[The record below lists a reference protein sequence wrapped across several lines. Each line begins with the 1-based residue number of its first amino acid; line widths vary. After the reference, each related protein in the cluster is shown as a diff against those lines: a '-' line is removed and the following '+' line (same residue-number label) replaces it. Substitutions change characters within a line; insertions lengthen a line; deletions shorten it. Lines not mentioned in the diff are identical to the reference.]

1 MPLDPNDDF
10 TSGTTD
16 FTLTAGQIVAEAF
29 DLLQM
34 GVEGE
39 KLTEDM
45 FSRGL
50 RSLNLVLRTLQA
62 DGILLAT
69 YEDGSIWMNPDQERY
84 VIENEFAANFYQQ
97 RELAQDATAGATT
110 VFLSL
115 DPANIRFFGITDDP
129 DFDWFIGIL
138 DNNRVIFTT
147 RVDSYDDSTGET
159 TLRDALEVDSNA
171 GNQVFLYRDEI
182 ERIERILDIRRADNF
197 LNDVPIN
204 HISRQ
209 EYYAQPTKYVTGIVV
224 EAYYQRRRGKG
235 ELFVWPV
242 PFDSTK
248 IIKFSYE
255 RQIQDMSSPDDQ
267 LDLKTYW
274 LEPVVAMV
282 AERLTLKYRVPADVK
297 AGLLLHKEE
306 VYNKARNFDDEVTD
320 FSFSLNR
327 ESR

>member
-1 MPLDPNDDF
+1 MAFDPNDDF

-16 FTLTAGQIVAEAF
+16 FTLTAGQIVEEAF

-39 KLTEDM
+39 SLTEDM

-69 YEDGSIWMNPDQERY
+69 YEDGQLWLNPGQERY
-84 VIENEFAANFYQQ
+84 IIEDEFASNRYQQ
-97 RELAQDATAGATT
+97 RELTQDATAGATT

-115 DPANIRFFGITDDP
+115 TPDSVRFFGLTDDP
-129 DFDWFIGIL
+129 DFDWYIGIL

-147 RVDSYDDSTGET
+147 RVDSFDDSTGET
-159 TLRDALEVDSNA
+159 TIRDALENDSNS
-171 GNQVFLYRDEI
+171 GNQVFLYREPI
-182 ERIERILDIRRADNF
+182 ERIERILKIRRADNF

-209 EYYAQPTKYVTGIVV
+209 EYFDQPTKYTTGIVV
-224 EAYYQRRRGKG
+224 EAYYQRRRSKG

-248 IIKFSYE
+248 ILKFSYE
-255 RQIQDMSSPDDQ
+255 RRIQDMSSPDNQ
-267 LDLKTYW
+267 LDLQNFMI
-274 LEPVVAMV
+274 PVVV
-282 AERLTLKYRVPADVK
+282 AKVARQLTLKYRVPRDV
-297 AGLLLHKEE
+297 LQNLKEHEQE
-306 VYNKARNFDDEVTD
+306 VWQIARTFNDEVTD
-320 FSFSLNR
+320 LSVSPNR